1 MKDTMI
7 KTKILTALQI
17 DEAVTLLQNGEV
29 VAVPTETV
37 YGLAADA
44 KNIEAINKIFISKGR
59 PSEHPL
65 IVHVDTLARVSDW
78 AEQIPENAKK
88 LAASFWPG
96 PLTMIFTKKNEVSS
110 LITGGLPTVAV
121 RIPNHMIALE
131 IIKKL
136 GNGIVAPSANAHKKT
151 SPTKPEHVLK
161 TLEGKIAAI
170 VDGGTCSV
178 GIESTIIDM
187 SKEIP
192 IILRPGA
199 ITKEMIEKVL
209 GITIQSPLK
218 HNEKV
223 SGNMEF
229 HYQPE
234 KPLYLMTR
242 EQIEKLL
249 PTEDAVAIMHYS
261 SLPQNKNVTYYTM
274 PTDKTVYAQ
283 ALYTTL
289 HSIDNTDVKKII
301 VEKPPFLSEWSD
313 INDRL
318 IKAASKE

>member
-1 MKDTMI
+1 MTNSLI
-7 KTKILTALQI
+7 QTKILTNLDL
-17 DEAVTLLQNGEV
+17 DEAVTLLKNGEV

-44 KNIEAINKIFISKGR
+44 KNSEAITKIFISKGR

-78 AEQIPENAKK
+78 AENISEDAKT
-88 LAASFWPG
+88 LAKHFWPG
-96 PLTMIFTKKNEVSS
+96 PLTMIFSKKNSVPAI
-110 LITGGLPTVAV
+110 ITGGLPTVAV
-121 RIPNHMIALE
+121 RIPNHPIALE

-151 SPTKPEHVLK
+151 SPTQPEHVLK
-161 TLEGKIAAI
+161 TLAGKIAAI
-170 VDGGTCSV
+170 VDGGSCSI
-178 GIESTIIDM
+178 GIESTIINM
-187 SKEIP
+187 SQQVP
-192 IILRPGA
+192 VILRPGA

-209 GITIQSPLK
+209 GITVQNPLK

-242 EQIEKLL
+242 DEIEKISLTKDGL
-249 PTEDAVAIMHYS
+249 AIMHYS
-261 SLPQNKNVTYYTM
+261 NLVQKNHATYYRM
-274 PTDKTVYAQ
+274 PTDKILYAQ

-289 HSIDNTDVKKII
+289 HTIDSTDVKRII
-301 VEKPPFLSEWSD
+301 VEKPPFLSKWSD

-318 IKAASKE
+318 IKASSKK

>member
-1 MKDTMI
+1 MTNPLI
-7 KTKILTALQI
+7 QTKILTDL
-17 DEAVTLLQNGEV
+17 DLEEAVSLLKNGEV
-29 VAVPTETV
+29 VALPTETV

-44 KNIEAINKIFISKGR
+44 KNSEAITKIFISKGR

-78 AEQIPENAKK
+78 AKEIPEDAKK
-88 LAASFWPG
+88 LAKSFWPG
-96 PLTMIFTKKNEVSS
+96 PLTMIFAKKNDVLP

-121 RIPNHMIALE
+121 RIPNHAVTLE

-161 TLEGKIAAI
+161 TLEGKIAAL

-187 SKEIP
+187 SQEVP
-192 IILRPGA
+192 VILRPGA

-209 GITIQSPLK
+209 GITVQSPLK

-234 KPLYLMTR
+234 KPLYLMSR
-242 EQIEKLL
+242 DEIEKLL
-249 PTEDAVAIMHYS
+249 LTEDGLAIMHYS
-261 SLPQNKNVTYYTM
+261 NLPQSNHATYYRM
-274 PTDKTVYAQ
+274 PTNKTFYAQ

-318 IKAASKE
+318 IKAASKQ